1 MYVHMLYKKVLT
13 HTIYRRYLFYIM
25 ARTPKFIDWP
35 LVQRDYQ
42 RGTPV
47 TFLSSRHKV
56 TVEQIE
62 ERIILDSW
70 EQKSYQ
76 VVLELSDEEKA
87 KWQEYIASLS
97 DFESRYNLQKIS
109 ALIQSEGSVC
119 IVEKAVFDKI
129 RDCVNE
135 LKPNSVS
142 TPENLRILSKIFLEL
157 RESRFKMISDIGVL
171 SGSEMTG
178 APLQIVY
185 P

>member
-1 MYVHMLYKKVLT
+1 MV
-13 HTIYRRYLFYIM
+13 IM
-25 ARTPKFIDWP
+25 AKSSKFVDWP

-56 TVEQIE
+56 TIEQIE

-185 P
+185 QNVSPKEASENYSQIVKGQDG